1 MIASVRDRFREDYVA
16 MLDTVAT
23 GALPTAVCTIY
34 EACFPDGQE
43 RRIAAA
49 ALAILNDCIT
59 REAFARGLSV
69 IDLRLICNR
78 DEDFAN
84 PIEPSALGGHKIA
97 AAIARFAMGGPP
109 SAAVYGQ

>member
-1 MIASVRDRFREDYVA
+1 
-16 MLDTVAT
+16 
-23 GALPTAVCTIY
+23 
-34 EACFPDGQE
+34 
-43 RRIAAA
+43 
-49 ALAILNDCIT
+49 
-59 REAFARGLSV
+59 
-69 IDLRLICNR
+69 LRLICNR